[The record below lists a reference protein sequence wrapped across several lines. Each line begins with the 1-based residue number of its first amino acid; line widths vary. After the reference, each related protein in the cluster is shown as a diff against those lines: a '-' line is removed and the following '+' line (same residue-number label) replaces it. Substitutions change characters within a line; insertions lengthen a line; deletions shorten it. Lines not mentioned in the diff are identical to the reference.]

1 MSTQPPDRDESPS
14 SPTAESGD
22 TWTTVPKAT
31 LASDPADDGSGPY
44 TVHGVALG
52 PPDTLTRGENSLKRW
67 PEAGLRDA
75 AASLAGKDIWYYP
88 PDPDHHNKDRNR
100 RRIGRVSRS
109 AYQDSYGILYEAELT
124 DQAVANRLSLGDLDV
139 SIEATATPEAN
150 LATDET
156 GATVMDSFEFT
167 GMAIVSNGAAPGTHT
182 SHGNAS
188 SNPAV
193 AALSGSDVDTMLDD
207 IPDVEMADRD
217 GAAALAHSDFSVGDT
232 VTWNTS
238 GSPATGKIRELY
250 EEGEAIPT
258 SAYKG
263 DGSQNGPGAVIAVY
277 RKGEDGW
284 EPKPGDFDSPDG
296 DSEERVA
303 HDTSGDTLSKSQA
316 KLSEAALAN
325 EVTSVSYEGTKGGKL
340 DEQKLPEEGFKSH
353 YLVPGDTKSS
363 SSFPVVDDSN
373 FLRAGNVSA
382 AWNLS
387 GQSSDAS
394 KTALRERLVRLNR
407 EWDEG
412 NRPISEESIENAN
425 LSVDPTANAMRS
437 ALAALSDDD
446 RASLAVP
453 GGIDTTPPQTAQDN
467 AQQALNARDDT
478 DNPNDCGTEVGW
490 RRANQLANGE
500 ELSEDTLSRM
510 SQFARH
516 ESNSD
521 QGEDGRE
528 DCGWMMWN
536 AWGGDE
542 GVDWAQRKLDEID
555 RARAETAAAALVT
568 PNAATSDIDEKGD
581 STTNTN
587 NTDTDADTDS
597 GTDSGTDGDTTQT
610 VTEPSDEL
618 AASSTGPD
626 SSAPITNGDSN
637 RASDAHADGEAD
649 PTQTESSHT
658 SNMAPDDSETDVT
671 DQPDEQPD
679 EQANSNDTGTD
690 TDAGTE
696 SAPSI
701 DLDGKA
707 VIDDD
712 QLDQLKSAA
721 EERDALR
728 EEKQSL
734 TTAIEQKD
742 ETIASQNEI
751 LSHLGETAA
760 AELAAETGHS
770 EDFYGDLSPEKTLAE
785 LGRIRDQETI
795 DSDGGTTSA
804 TDADNESTDGEP
816 SEAATGAAALARSK
830 GQDPPNT
837 QGGSISADAT
847 LSEDEA
853 AAQDE
858 KVHAALSG
866 GDVLELNRSGA
877 SPREFVRSEYGV
889 DPTEHDEYSLRDAIA
904 DSDTNGANGGG
915 V

>member
-1 MSTQPPDRDESPS
+1 MLDES
-14 SPTAESGD
+14 AIDE
-22 TWTTVPKAT
+22 
-31 LASDPADDGSGPY
+31 
-44 TVHGVALG
+44 
-52 PPDTLTRGENSLKRW
+52 
-67 PEAGLRDA
+67 DA
-75 AASLAGKDIWYYP
+75 FA
-88 PDPDHHNKDRNR
+88 
-100 RRIGRVSRS
+100 
-109 AYQDSYGILYEAELT
+109 
-124 DQAVANRLSLGDLDV
+124 
-139 SIEATATPEAN
+139 
-150 LATDET
+150 
-156 GATVMDSFEFT
+156 
-167 GMAIVSNGAAPGTHT
+167 
-182 SHGNAS
+182 
-188 SNPAV
+188 
-193 AALSGSDVDTMLDD
+193 
-207 IPDVEMADRD
+207 
-217 GAAALAHSDFSVGDT
+217 
-232 VTWNTS
+232 
-238 GSPATGKIRELY
+238 
-250 EEGEAIPT
+250 
-258 SAYKG
+258 
-263 DGSQNGPGAVIAVY
+263 
-277 RKGEDGW
+277 
-284 EPKPGDFDSPDG
+284 
-296 DSEERVA
+296 
-303 HDTSGDTLSKSQA
+303 
-316 KLSEAALAN
+316 
-325 EVTSVSYEGTKGGKL
+325 
-340 DEQKLPEEGFKSH
+340 SH
-353 YLVPGDTKSS
+353 YLVPGDTKSE
-363 SSFPVVDDSN
+363 SSFPVVDADGM
-373 FLRAGNVSA
+373 LRAGNVSA

-394 KTALRERLVRLNR
+394 KTALREQLVRLNR
-407 EWDEG
+407 EWDAD
-412 NRPISEESIENAN
+412 NRPISEESIKDAN
-425 LSVDPTANAMRS
+425 LSADPTANAMRS
-437 ALAALSDDD
+437 ALVALSADD

-453 GGIDTTPPQTAQDN
+453 GGIDTKPPQTVQDN

-555 RARAETAAAALVT
+555 RTRAETAAAALVT
-568 PNAATSDIDEKGD
+568 PNAASSTAASDTDEKGD
-581 STTNTN
+581 LTTNTSN
-587 NTDTDADTDS
+587 TDADTDAGTDT
-597 GTDSGTDGDTTQT
+597 GTDSGTDGDTSQT
-610 VTEPSDEL
+610 VTELSDEL

-626 SSAPITNGDSN
+626 SSAPMTDGDSH

-760 AELAAETGHS
+760 AQLAAETGHS
-770 EDFYGDLSPEKTLAE
+770 EDFYGDLSPKKTLAE
-785 LGRIRDQETI
+785 LGRIRDQETV

-804 TDADNESTDGEP
+804 TDVDNESAGGEP

-837 QGGSISADAT
+837 QGGSTSTDAA

-866 GDVLELNRSGA
+866 GDVLELNRSEA